1 MRHYF
6 PGTQALIYVVDSND
20 KERISDAREELQA
33 HLAADELHG
42 IPLLVM
48 VNKQDL
54 PNVMSI
60 EEITE
65 AMELDKLRD
74 RQWRK
79 LLYFCFTEQF
89 MYESLS

>member
-6 PGTQALIYVVDSND
+6 PGTQALICVVDSND
-20 KERISDAREELQA
+20 RERISDAREELQTY
-33 HLAADELHG
+33 LTADELHG

-48 VNKQDL
+48 ANKRDL

-79 LLYFCFTEQF
+79 LLNIRLNYNYT
-89 MYESLS
+89 L